1 MIDRPVS
8 KLTAAFVIV
17 GGVFSLIFLPFLD
30 SKYEM
35 SEGIVPIVSG
45 AISAAAIF
53 LFMADKKKDG
63 KD

>member
-1 MIDRPVS
+1 MIDRPIS

-45 AISAAAIF
+45 AISVAAIF
-53 LFMADKKKDG
+53 LFIAHKKKGGND
-63 KD
+63 